1 MTKDIN
7 RILSSQYPSSVNDAV
22 RFGYL
27 YRKESE
33 VIDSSLHFSLPE
45 ASAILLWIASAV
57 ASGIAYDV
65 IKESVKHIFSY
76 LKEKK
81 HKLDKNTETVLEDDD
96 TLKEFVIYIEEY
108 YAHDMKITI
117 EQEKYIKE
125 EVVADTTGKEASRIY
140 KETGRFILTKEEYI
154 SIERIACERA
164 EKLISRHK

>member
-22 RFGYL
+22 RYGYL

-65 IKESVKHIFSY
+65 IKESVKHIFPY
-76 LKEKK
+76 LK
-81 HKLDKNTETVLEDDD
+81 
-96 TLKEFVIYIEEY
+96 
-108 YAHDMKITI
+108 
-117 EQEKYIKE
+117 
-125 EVVADTTGKEASRIY
+125 
-140 KETGRFILTKEEYI
+140 GRDSLCNVRK
-154 SIERIACERA
+154 
-164 EKLISRHK
+164 